1 MTRENWQTAL
11 ADVEEG
17 VRACL
22 AALDRY
28 EAAFDGILTPTTPA
42 VPPDRTPDD
51 WNAAL
56 ARATDET
63 NRMEHLLAE
72 QAAAWD
78 RWHAALGRWEESLQQ
93 PR

>member
-28 EAAFDGILTPTTPA
+28 EAAFDGILTPTVPA
-42 VPPDRTPDD
+42 APPDPTPDD
-51 WNAAL
+51 WDAAL

-72 QAAAWD
+72 QAAAWG